1 MDYPIPKA
9 GRIVVNADGD
19 LVAVKDNGEI
29 VPVGY
34 FSVSGLVLFNEINVG
49 QKDDPPKVRLFTW
62 GDQWR
67 MATGAV
73 SFNRLRRDG
82 SGVQEELSWLRG
94 SVGEDAQDGECIGQF
109 DAYTRRRGESEPS
122 HALIVSDAY
131 SERTGP
137 RRTRVLMANPQT
149 GLAEFA

>member
-1 MDYPIPKA
+1 MDYPIPKH
-9 GRIVVNADGD
+9 GRIELTADGD
-19 LVAVKDNGEI
+19 LVVRHDNGAI
-29 VPVGY
+29 LNTLYCGRD
-34 FSVSGLVLFNEINVG
+34 GLVITNEATIV
-49 QKDDPPKVRLFTW
+49 QRDDPPKLRLATV

-67 MATGAV
+67 LATGIV
-73 SFNRLRRDG
+73 SFNRCRRDG

-94 SVGEDAQDGECIGQF
+94 SVIEDAQDGELGGQF
-109 DAYTRRRGESEPS
+109 DMYTRRRGEAEPS

-137 RRTRVLMANPQT
+137 RRTRFLMANPHD